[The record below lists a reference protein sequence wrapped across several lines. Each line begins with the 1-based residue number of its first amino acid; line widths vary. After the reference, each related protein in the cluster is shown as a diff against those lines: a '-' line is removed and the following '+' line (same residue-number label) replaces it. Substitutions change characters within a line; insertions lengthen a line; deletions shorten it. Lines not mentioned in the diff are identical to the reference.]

1 MKFAH
6 LADTHLGYR
15 QYGLI
20 EREEDFYNAF
30 EDIIN
35 KIIEENPDFLIHSGD
50 LFEFSKPSPNALLI
64 FQEQF
69 LKLKDNGIPVYAI
82 AGNHDIL
89 MRKNAIPPQ
98 VLFKKLGLNLISPK
112 NPYFIYDDVFIGG
125 CPYHSKLQVDSL
137 KNSLNHLSKEAE
149 NYSKKILVI
158 HQGIDKYLPWEYE
171 LEIADIP
178 QNFDYYACG
187 HVHTR
192 IIDDFG
198 GGKLAYSGSLE
209 IWKANELGDYVKK
222 NKGFYSVEMSNDS
235 VKVEPVNIELQRE
248 FIIKNIQYSQFDD
261 EIQELQSYILKLN
274 AKPIVNLTVEG
285 GNFNR
290 GDVYEKVNTELFD
303 ISLKIRP
310 VFKSEDILNDEK
322 LIENIA
328 TLDPKELLA
337 EKLEVFD
344 NEDIVKLA
352 IELLNNLSN
361 DKLEESEKIS
371 NKFFKEYFEDLDIS
385 EIEFDDFEIEEAN
398 LFSYDDESKNS
409 PDKDLNNF
417 TDVDNDI
424 IEKRNNDQT

>member
-20 EREEDFYNAF
+20 EREEDFYNTF
-30 EDIIN
+30 KDIVD
-35 KIIEENPDFLIHSGD
+35 KIIVEDPDFVIHSGD

-112 NPYFIYDDVFIGG
+112 NPYFVYDNVFIGG
-125 CPYHSKLQVDSL
+125 CPYHPKLQIDSL
-137 KNSLNHLSKEAE
+137 KNSLNDLSKEAE
-149 NYSKKILVI
+149 NYSKKILLI

-171 LEIADIP
+171 LELADIP
-178 QNFDYYACG
+178 QNFDYYGCG

-198 GGKLAYSGSLE
+198 RGKLAYPGSSE

-222 NKGFYSVEMSNDS
+222 NKGFYSVEMNNDF
-235 VKVEPVNIELQRE
+235 VEVEPINIELQRE
-248 FIIKNIQYSQFDD
+248 FIIKNIQYPNLNN
-261 EIQELQSYILKLN
+261 EIHDLQSYISKLN
-274 AKPIVNLTVEG
+274 EKPIVNLTIEG

-290 GDVYEKVNTELFD
+290 GDVYEKINMELFD

-310 VFKSEDILNDEK
+310 IFKSKDILNDEK
-322 LIENIA
+322 LIEDVDN
-328 TLDPKELLA
+328 LDPKDLLA
-337 EKLEVFD
+337 EKLMVFE
-344 NEDIVKLA
+344 NEDIIKLA

-361 DKLEESEKIS
+361 DKLEESEKVA
-371 NKFFKEYFEDLDIS
+371 NKFFKEYFEDIDIS
-385 EIEFDDFEIEEAN
+385 DIDSDDFEIEDVN
-398 LFSYDDESKNS
+398 LFSYDNKSKN
-409 PDKDLNNF
+409 PTDLN
-417 TDVDNDI
+417 
-424 IEKRNNDQT
+424 

>member
-20 EREEDFYNAF
+20 EREEDFYKVF
-30 EDIIN
+30 KDIVD
-35 KIIEENPDFLIHSGD
+35 KIIVENPDFLIHSGD
-50 LFEFSKPSPNALLI
+50 LFEFSKPSPNALLV
-64 FQEQF
+64 FQDAL

-112 NPYFIYDDVFIGG
+112 APYFVYDDVFIGG
-125 CPYHSKLQVDSL
+125 TPYHSKLQADSL
-137 KNSLNHLSKEAE
+137 KDKLNNLSKEAE

-171 LEIADIP
+171 LELADLP
-178 QNFDYYACG
+178 LNFNYYACG

-192 IIDDFG
+192 IVDDFG
-198 GGKLAYSGSLE
+198 RGKLVYPGSSE

-222 NKGFYSVEMSNDS
+222 KKGFYLIDVANNFIE
-235 VKVEPVNIELQRE
+235 VEPINITPQRE
-248 FIIKNIQYSQFDD
+248 FIIKNIQYSDLDD
-261 EIQELQSYILKLN
+261 EIQNLKTYISKLKN
-274 AKPIVNLTVEG
+274 KPIVNLTVEG

-290 GDVYEKVNTELFD
+290 GDVYEKINQELFD
-303 ISLKIRP
+303 FSLKIRP

-322 LIENIA
+322 LIEDVA
-328 TLDPKELLA
+328 TLDPKGLLA
-337 EKLEVFD
+337 EKLQVFE

-352 IELLNNLSN
+352 IELLNKLSN
-361 DKLEESEKIS
+361 DKTEESEKIA
-371 NKFFKEYFEDLDIS
+371 NEFFKEYFEELDIQDEGIDFS
-385 EIEFDDFEIEEAN
+385 EEDFDILETEFDDSKMEDRDFEGKDLEKID
-398 LFSYDDESKNS
+398 LFSYDEKSK
-409 PDKDLNNF
+409 KF
-417 TDVDNDI
+417 
-424 IEKRNNDQT
+424 